1 MTESN
6 KQLQYEELSL
16 LISMFN
22 DNEFKWVG
30 NQDQLEH
37 WKSAL
42 DKFMSIHDVSGL
54 DVSPFRFRILLD
66 MGENWFNV
74 FLPCRYPEIRPEC
87 YFSSDTVTKLTW
99 TEINQEIENKLNERC
114 DGGWCRFSILFRT
127 FGVTLNHH
135 HIKSF
140 LQQRDIAETSIPELP
155 QIDEKKECSFK
166 ICRILIWT
174 HHLLSFEKRKC
185 ICRWANELG
194 IWGFSKPGYPGI
206 IIVEGLYDNVQD
218 YISRLKSLRWQAI
231 TILSEESEVI
241 YNLPLHDHDK
251 FIKIRLGRIKPGVSE
266 FECMSEISS
275 KMKEAGLEEMFLSAM
290 KINKKSDKS
299 LT

>member
-1 MTESN
+1 NKTMTENN

-30 NQDQLEH
+30 DQDQLEH
-37 WKSAL
+37 WKSAI
-42 DKFMSIHDVSGL
+42 DKFMSAHVSGL

-66 MGENWFNV
+66 MRENWFNV

-87 YFSSDTVTKLTW
+87 YFSSDTVTRQTW
-99 TEINQEIENKLNERC
+99 TEINQEIEKKLNERC
-114 DGGWCRFSILFRT
+114 DG
-127 FGVTLNHH
+127 
-135 HIKSF
+135 
-140 LQQRDIAETSIPELP
+140 
-155 QIDEKKECSFK
+155 
-166 ICRILIWT
+166 
-174 HHLLSFEKRKC
+174 
-185 ICRWANELG
+185 
-194 IWGFSKPGYPGI
+194 GFSKPGYPGI

-218 YISRLKSLRWQAI
+218 YVSRLKSLRWQAI
-231 TILSEESEVI
+231 TVLSEESEVI

-251 FIKIRLGRIKPGVSE
+251 FVKLRLGRIKPGVSE
-266 FECMSEISS
+266 FESMSEMTS